1 MVREEVVALEG
12 FEEEFEY
19 LNGKI
24 DNIKADEQAE
34 IDKVVAEVEAKFAV
48 KLDKYKSLVAE
59 ISEVRE
65 VEVPEVEEEVE
76 NAEEVETVEE

>member
-1 MVREEVVALEG
+1 MIKEERVALEG

-24 DNIKADEQAE
+24 ANIQADEQAE
-34 IDKVVAEVEAKFAV
+34 IDKAVAVIEEKFAV

-59 ISEVRE
+59 ISEVHE
-65 VEVPEVEEEVE
+65 VEIPEVEEVVEEVE
-76 NAEEVETVEE
+76 NVEG